1 MQLITS
7 LAWSTAFRLVGVG
20 SAFLVNVVLARLL
33 SPDSLGQYLIG
44 FSLVMFVAIFMRFG
58 VKQTAMK
65 LAAEARNSGDEDL
78 LNSTVFSLLIY
89 ALTATLTV
97 AVFLLAGLA
106 DWIFLRFFDS
116 PQLADAKFWFV
127 LWCAFIALAA
137 PVGEALRGLHRPG
150 WGVALDMSAQST
162 LVLGAATAL
171 LFSGAQISLEAILK
185 VWCAVSF
192 CVLLAGFFRLSSLA
206 SVRPPVGSRTV
217 AFRDVFHSAWPVFA
231 LNVSRY
237 LTANAALWIVGNVLG
252 HSDAA
257 LYGVAVKIYNLLAV
271 PLLLVELGLGP
282 HIADYLHRQQSEY
295 LEALL
300 RVSALAA
307 FSLTLFTALLLVFF
321 GESLLVLAFGDYYS
335 GAHQVLLILVLGNVV
350 NVLTGSCST
359 VLLLAGVQRR
369 LALINSLSALLG
381 IGLSLVLVPQMGILG
396 AGVSTVL
403 AVALANGVM
412 WISVREYLGIN
423 TGISLTL
430 KPHYLLLKTRGSSL

>member
-162 LVLGAATAL
+162 LVLAVTTLL
-171 LFSGAQISLEAILK
+171 LFSGIQIGLEAILK

-192 CVLLAGFFRLSSLA
+192 SVLLAGFIRLLLLVPLRVSKREGGIRLA
-206 SVRPPVGSRTV
+206 YLV
-217 AFRDVFHSAWPVFA
+217 HSALPVFT
-231 LNVSRY
+231 LNVSQY
-237 LTANAALWIVGNVLG
+237 LNANAALWIVGTLLG

-257 LYGVAVKIYNLLAV
+257 LYGVAVRIYNLLAL
-271 PLLLVELGLGP
+271 PLVIVDLGLGP
-282 HIADYLHRQQSEY
+282 HIADYLHRRDFAQ

-307 FSLTLFTALLLVFF
+307 FSLTLVTALVLVFH
-321 GESLLVLAFGDYYS
+321 GEWLLEIAFGSFYS
-335 GAHQVLLILVLGNVV
+335 DAYSVLLILVLGNVV
-350 NVLTGSCST
+350 NVCTGSCTS
-359 VLLLAGVQRR
+359 VLLLAGEQKL
-369 LALINSLSALLG
+369 LAMISTLAAFLAISLG
-381 IGLSLVLVPQMGILG
+381 FYLVPRFGLAG
-396 AGVSTVL
+396 AGVATVA
-403 AVALANGVM
+403 AVAIANSAIWMGVRKRLGLNTA
-412 WISVREYLGIN
+412 ISFAP
-423 TGISLTL
+423 
-430 KPHYLLLKTRGSSL
+430 KA